1 MLEIILV
8 QGFCPLKIKIT
19 QFPDG
24 FHHNLSSFSNM
35 ALLISKLAR
44 LHFELTGPANLL
56 FFLSCFFYFIFPI
69 NEHKNKA
76 TPNLSSICNN
86 YSLLTLLNI
95 LTLHV
100 YSLPNIKKEE
110 FYFCID

>member
-24 FHHNLSSFSNM
+24 FHHNLSSL

-44 LHFELTGPANLL
+44 LHFELTRPANLL

-76 TPNLSSICNN
+76 TLNLSSICNN
-86 YSLLTLLNI
+86 YSLLTMLNI
-95 LTLHV
+95 LTLHA
-100 YSLPNIKKEE
+100 YSSPNIKKEE
-110 FYFCID
+110 FYF